1 MIFKYGTVKKK
12 EEKSL
17 KYEGQTIPKYYSIN
31 HIKWKKIMD
40 LHEKLPIYTWKMG
53 IVNIAK
59 YK

>member
-1 MIFKYGTVKKK
+1 MK